1 MKKKII
7 LVASGNGSNVENIC
21 NFFEQDSEVSIVA
34 VFTNN
39 PNAGVLKRVIA
50 YGLKGIVFDKESFS
64 NGKLLQS
71 IKRLNP
77 DLIVLAGFLWKIGA
91 DWIRFFPK
99 KIINIHPSLLP
110 KYGGKG
116 MYGSNVHKAVKENR
130 ENETGITIHFVN
142 KEYDKGDFLFQSRVK
157 ISENDTL
164 NVIASKVSELE
175 HLYFPKVINTFLK
188 QNENEV

>member
-116 MYGSNVHKAVKENR
+116 MYGSNVHKAVKENQ

-157 ISENDTL
+157 ILENDTH

>member
-7 LVASGNGSNVENIC
+7 LIASGNGSNVENIC
-21 NFFEQDSEVSIVA
+21 RFFEQDSEVSIVA

-91 DWIRFFPK
+91 DWLRFFPK

-116 MYGSNVHKAVKENR
+116 MYGSNIHKAVKENR

-157 ISENDTL
+157 ILENDTH

-188 QNENEV
+188 QNQNEV

>member
-7 LVASGNGSNVENIC
+7 LIASGNGSNVENIC
-21 NFFEQDSEVSIVA
+21 NFFKQDSEVSIVA

-91 DWIRFFPK
+91 DWLRFFPK

-116 MYGSNVHKAVKENR
+116 MYGSNIHKAVKENR

-157 ISENDTL
+157 ILENDTH

-188 QNENEV
+188 QNQNEV

>member
-21 NFFEQDSEVSIVA
+21 RFFEQDSEVSIVA

-91 DWIRFFPK
+91 DWLRFFPK

-116 MYGSNVHKAVKENR
+116 MYGSNIHKAVKENR

>member
-1 MKKKII
+1 M
-7 LVASGNGSNVENIC
+7 ASGNGSNVENIC
-21 NFFEQDSEVSIVA
+21 RFFEQNSEVSIVS
-34 VFTNN
+34 VYTNN
-39 PNAGVLKRVIA
+39 SKAGVLKRLTA
-50 YGLKGIVFDKESFS
+50 FGLKGLVFNKESFS

-71 IKRLNP
+71 IEQLNP

-116 MYGSNVHKAVKENR
+116 MYGANVHKAVKENG
-130 ENETGITIHFVN
+130 ENETGVTIHYVN
-142 KEYDKGDFLFQSRVK
+142 EEYDKGDFIFQARVK
-157 ISENDTL
+157 ITENDTP

-175 HLYFPKVINTFLK
+175 HLHFPKVINTLLK
-188 QNENEV
+188 QNDNEV

>member
-91 DWIRFFPK
+91 DWLRFFPK

-116 MYGSNVHKAVKENR
+116 MYGSNIHKAVKENR

-157 ISENDTL
+157 ILENDTH

-188 QNENEV
+188 QNQNEV

>member
-7 LVASGNGSNVENIC
+7 LIASGNGSNVENIC
-21 NFFEQDSEVSIVA
+21 NFFKQDSEVSIVA

-64 NGKLLQS
+64 NGILLQS

-77 DLIVLAGFLWKIGA
+77 DLIVLAGFLWKIGV

-110 KYGGKG
+110 KYGGRG
-116 MYGSNVHKAVKENR
+116 MYGSNIHKAVKENR

-164 NVIASKVSELE
+164 NEIASKVSELE